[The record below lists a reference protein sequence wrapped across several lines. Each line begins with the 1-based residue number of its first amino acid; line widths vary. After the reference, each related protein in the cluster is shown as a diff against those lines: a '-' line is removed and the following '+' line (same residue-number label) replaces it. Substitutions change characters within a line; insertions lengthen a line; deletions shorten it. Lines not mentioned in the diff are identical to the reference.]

1 MLEVHEI
8 KMASVEEIIRRA
20 MEEGQFDDLAGK
32 GKPLKLEE
40 NFLEDPDWR
49 MANHVLKS
57 SGFSPPWV
65 ETRRDLEQQIEKVRS
80 DLTRAWKRYLQT
92 TAKSQT
98 AVAKQEWER
107 AVQRFHQEVAKIN
120 RQIFSYNL
128 QAPLTRFQRPLLSVE
143 RELERTTHSSI

>member
-1 MLEVHEI
+1 MEVHEI

-20 MEEGQFDDLAGK
+20 MEDGKFDDLAGK

-65 ETRRDLEQQIEKVRS
+65 ETRRDIEEQIEKVRS
-80 DLTRAWKRYLQT
+80 DLTRAWRRYEQT
-92 TAKSQT
+92 TAKSQRV
-98 AVAKQEWER
+98 VAKQEWER
-107 AVQRFHQEVAKIN
+107 AVQRFRQEVAKIN

-128 QAPLTRFQRPLLSVE
+128 QVPLTRFQRPLLHAD
-143 RELERTTHSSI
+143 RELERSTHSSI